1 MKYSFT
7 LNWTEGDEIRKKV
20 SSLTFAAK
28 KSFISKLKS
37 FFERELDREIEKIDR
52 DSQPSN

>member
-7 LNWTEGDEIRKKV
+7 LNWTEGGEIRKKV